1 MPKFLVYVLVGV
13 VSATID
19 FLTLVL
25 LIKMGLKQFLAVS
38 IAYALGFIFN
48 IKAHARF
55 TFESPLNKKTGF
67 RFTAVVVINYCLTL
81 VIVETLTKFSIDL
94 LIAKLVSLPI
104 IAATGFLFGKYW
116 AFKD

>member
-1 MPKFLVYVLVGV
+1 MVYVLVGV

-19 FLTLVL
+19 FLTLAL

-55 TFESPLNKKTGF
+55 TFESQLNKKTGQDQMATSVLKLELQYNQL
-67 RFTAVVVINYCLTL
+67 TATM
-81 VIVETLTKFSIDL
+81 
-94 LIAKLVSLPI
+94 
-104 IAATGFLFGKYW
+104 AA
-116 AFKD
+116 